1 MAKSFYVTGT
11 DTEIGKTFVTCALLR
26 EARAAGMDVI
36 GMKPVASGCID
47 TEAGWRSEDTLA
59 HIAADGQA
67 APYIDRNPYALP
79 LPVAPEIAAREAA
92 VDIQLGDITQA
103 YARLRAS
110 QAAVLVEGVG
120 GWLAPLSATL
130 DQSHLVQ
137 ALQLPVVMVVGL
149 RLGCLN
155 HARLTARAIAADGCE
170 LVGWVANHV
179 DPAMDRQD
187 ENFELLSARMPA
199 PCWGRIPCSPGSTP
213 EALSKWLRLPPV
225 TA

>member
-26 EARAAGMDVI
+26 EARAAGVDAI

-79 LPVAPEIAAREAA
+79 LPVAPEIAAREAG

-103 YARLRAS
+103 YERLRARH
-110 QAAVLVEGVG
+110 AAVLVEGVG
-120 GWLAPLSATL
+120 GWLAPLTATL
-130 DQSHLVQ
+130 EQ
-137 ALQLPVVMVVGL
+137 ADVVRALGLPVVMVVGM
-149 RLGCLN
+149 RLGCV
-155 HARLTARAIAADGCE
+155 HQARATQRAILADGCTFM
-170 LVGWVANHV
+170 GWVANPI
-179 DPAMDRQD
+179 DPSMA
-187 ENFELLSARMPA
+187 NFDDNLAILTRVLGQPPMQVMPQ
-199 PCWGRIPCSPGSTP
+199 
-213 EALSKWLRLPPV
+213 RL
-225 TA
+225 